1 MSPHVFFKGCRNRMV
16 QFVGKRQKIKC
27 GDTVLAR
34 SDFPGQSYKARSQ
47 AQKCPFHFDLVF
59 LKMFGHW

>member
-1 MSPHVFFKGCRNRMV
+1 MSPHVLFEGCRNRMV
-16 QFVGKRQKIKC
+16 QLVGKRRKIKG

-34 SDFPGQSYKARSQ
+34 SGFPGESYKARSQ
-47 AQKCPFHFDLVF
+47 AQKCPFLSDLVF